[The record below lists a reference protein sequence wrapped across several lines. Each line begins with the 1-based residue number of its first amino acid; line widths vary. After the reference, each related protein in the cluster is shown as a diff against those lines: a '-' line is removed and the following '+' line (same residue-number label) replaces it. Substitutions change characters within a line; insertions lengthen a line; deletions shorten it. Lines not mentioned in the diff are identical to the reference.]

1 MILPYCIAFMFFI
14 LAARSYHCV
23 RQHAG
28 SRPDV
33 WTWPLLFELS
43 NIASTIGGFGLLIGG
58 IFFGEWWWPLAAIG
72 FTIVVGGFVLTR
84 HDKAIVWLTTTG
96 GGACISALIGV
107 VAAGIALLA

>member
-1 MILPYCIAFMFFI
+1 MLPYCIAFMFFI

-23 RQHAG
+23 RQHAE
-28 SRPDV
+28 SCPDV
-33 WTWPLLFELS
+33 CAWPLLFELS

-84 HDKAIVWLTTTG
+84 NDEAIVWLTTSAE
-96 GGACISALIGV
+96 GACVSALMGVIAAGV
-107 VAAGIALLA
+107 VLWG